1 MGGGKWKL
9 LLFILHSSLL
19 WAILSCVKE
28 SVDMLWFFLN
38 PNIRILFFA
47 FLWCSFAK
55 IYYKYV
61 LLLLMAKSASVY
73 IFCLQTV
80 QKQIFYS
87 MKSFILNLMYFPF

>member
-1 MGGGKWKL
+1 METFTFHFTL
-9 LLFILHSSLL
+9 LSIVGYFVTCKRVCGYVMVLFKSKYQNFIFWVS
-19 WAILSCVKE
+19 
-28 SVDMLWFFLN
+28 
-38 PNIRILFFA
+38 
-47 FLWCSFAK
+47 LWCSFAK

-87 MKSFILNLMYFPF
+87 MKSFILNLMYFPS

>member
-47 FLWCSFAK
+47 FLFG
-55 IYYKYV
+55 V
-61 LLLLMAKSASVY
+61 LLQKYIINMYYFCSWLNLPQFTSSVY
-73 IFCLQTV
+73 KLFRSR
-80 QKQIFYS
+80 YS
-87 MKSFILNLMYFPF
+87 IQ